1 MSNIETGIGKTA
13 PATESRKRLSK
24 NQVAW
29 IGLIVLLVLLPTSA
43 TPFHLDI
50 ASQIFIAGIGA
61 LALMVLTGFAGQI
74 SLGHSGLMAAGAF
87 TTGILYK
94 ETGAG
99 IWITLP
105 ASVVAGAVIGLIFGL
120 PSLRL
125 RGIYLAMST
134 LALHF
139 LVIYLGGEYEF
150 ASGASTGIY
159 LDPPVIFGYE
169 IYDGY
174 AWYYVLLALAAG
186 TYWGC
191 RNLLNSKTGRAWEA
205 LHANETAAE
214 ALGVQ
219 VANYKLLAFVI
230 TSGIASF
237 SGALFAY
244 YQNFVAVEAFTLFLS
259 IQYIAMI
266 IIGGMGSLPGAL
278 LGAVFVTLVPYC
290 VEWLMEA
297 VPHVGLD
304 ITTVSSAS
312 HAAFG
317 LLMILFLVFEP
328 NGLIGIWKR
337 IVSQFAS
344 PSKREDTQ

>member
-1 MSNIETGIGKTA
+1 MSNIGTAIGKIAPARAETKGIGGNSA
-13 PATESRKRLSK
+13 R
-24 NQVAW
+24 W
-29 IGLIVLLVLLPTSA
+29 MGLILLLALVPMVA
-43 TPFHLDI
+43 TPFHLNL
-50 ASQIFIAGIGA
+50 ASQIFIVAIGA
-61 LALMVLTGFAGQI
+61 LALMVLTGISGQI
-74 SLGHSGLMAAGAF
+74 SLGQGGLMAAGAF

-120 PSLRL
+120 PALRL

-139 LVIYLGGEYEF
+139 LVIYLCGEYEF
-150 ASGASTGIY
+150 ASGASTGIFVA
-159 LDPPVIFGYE
+159 PPMIFGFEFY
-169 IYDGY
+169 GGL
-174 AWYYVLLALAAG
+174 AWYYALFALVAG

-191 RNLLNSKTGRAWEA
+191 SNLLTSKTGRAWEA
-205 LHANETAAE
+205 LHANETVAE
-214 ALGVQ
+214 ALGVK

-230 TSGIASF
+230 TSGITSF
-237 SGALFAY
+237 SGALVAY
-244 YQNFVAVEAFTLFLS
+244 YQNFVSVAPFTLFMS

-266 IIGGMGSLPGAL
+266 IIGGMGSLKGAL

-290 VEWLMEA
+290 IEWLMEA
-297 VPHVGLD
+297 VPDLGLE
-304 ITTVSSAS
+304 ISTVSSAS

-328 NGLIGIWKR
+328 RGLIGAWKR
-337 IVSQFAS
+337 TVGRFAS
-344 PSKREDTQ
+344 QPGKEGAQ

>member
-1 MSNIETGIGKTA
+1 MIAPARAETKGIG
-13 PATESRKRLSK
+13 ATEA
-24 NQVAW
+24 AW
-29 IGLIVLLVLLPTSA
+29 MCLILLLALVPAVA
-43 TPFHLDI
+43 TPFYLDI
-50 ASQIFIAGIGA
+50 ASQIYIAAIGA
-61 LALMVLTGFAGQI
+61 LALMVLTGIAGQI
-74 SLGHSGLMAAGAF
+74 SLGHGGLMAAGAF

-99 IWITLP
+99 LWITLP
-105 ASVVAGAVIGLIFGL
+105 ASMLAGAVLGLIFGL

-134 LALHF
+134 LALYF
-139 LVIYLGGEYEF
+139 VVIYLGGEYEF
-150 ASGASTGIY
+150 ASGASTGIFV
-159 LDPPVIFGYE
+159 DPPVMFGFE
-169 IYDGY
+169 LYDGQ
-174 AWYYVLLALAAG
+174 AWYYALFALVAG

-191 RNLLNSKTGRAWEA
+191 SNLLNSKTGRAWEA
-205 LHANETAAE
+205 LHANETVAE

-219 VANYKLLAFVI
+219 VGKYKLLAFVI

-244 YQNFVAVEAFTLFLS
+244 YQNFVSVEAFTLFMS

-266 IIGGMGSLPGAL
+266 IIGGMGSLTGAL

-290 VEWLMEA
+290 IEWLMEV
-297 VPHVGLD
+297 VPDLGLE
-304 ITTVSSAS
+304 ISTVSSAS

-328 NGLIGIWKR
+328 RGLIGILKR
-337 IVSQFAS
+337 TVGRFPFQPKKEGA
-344 PSKREDTQ
+344 Q

>member
-1 MSNIETGIGKTA
+1 
-13 PATESRKRLSK
+13 
-24 NQVAW
+24 
-29 IGLIVLLVLLPTSA
+29 
-43 TPFHLDI
+43 
-50 ASQIFIAGIGA
+50 
-61 LALMVLTGFAGQI
+61 
-74 SLGHSGLMAAGAF
+74 
-87 TTGILYK
+87 
-94 ETGAG
+94 
-99 IWITLP
+99 
-105 ASVVAGAVIGLIFGL
+105 
-120 PSLRL
+120 
-125 RGIYLAMST
+125 MST